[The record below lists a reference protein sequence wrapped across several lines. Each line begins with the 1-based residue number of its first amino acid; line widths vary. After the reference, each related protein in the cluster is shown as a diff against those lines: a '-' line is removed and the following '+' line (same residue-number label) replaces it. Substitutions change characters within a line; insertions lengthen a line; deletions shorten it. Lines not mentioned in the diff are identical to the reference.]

1 METADKLP
9 EGEFVIGSRQ
19 IAKGVKKGDL
29 KKIVVASNCPEWL
42 IEKIKAAGPAE
53 LFRFSS
59 DEREFGTRL
68 GKTFPVAAAGYR

>member
-1 METADKLP
+1 MENTDKLP
-9 EGEFVIGSRQ
+9 EGSAVIGLRQ
-19 IAKGVKKGDL
+19 IAKGVKQGDL
-29 KKIVVASNCPEWL
+29 KKVVVASNCPEWL
-42 IEKIKAAGPAE
+42 IEKIKAAGSVE